1 MAKNSDRS
9 TDARLVSRKEALKL
23 TREEKNKL
31 ISEIQGFFSEERDEE
46 IGIIAA
52 ETVLD
57 FFVENLGI
65 TIYNRTLD
73 EAKIWF
79 SKRLEDLEV
88 DYDALY
94 K

>member
-1 MAKNSDRS
+1 MARKNEQSSDTRF
-9 TDARLVSRKEALKL
+9 VSRKEALKL

-31 ISEIQGFFSEERDEE
+31 IAEIQYFFNEERGEE

-57 FFVENLGI
+57 FFIENLGI